1 VHRYLVTGTDTDVGK
16 TRVTAALALALRRT
30 GEKTTIVK
38 LVQTGL
44 APRIPGDA
52 TLASELAGVHHMELA
67 RFEKPAD
74 PWSAALAQ
82 GATEVRA
89 YELVSALDAIDGAVV
104 AEGAGGLMV
113 PLNPAEHFGHVAAS
127 AHLEVI
133 VVIGLRLGCLNH
145 ALLTLNLCEQL
156 GVPVA
161 GGVLVERWGPTDA
174 SYRDDVLRTL
184 QGKLRIFG
192 ILPFAPEAAA
202 SVQAGAQLFK
212 PLVNAGD

>member
-16 TRVTAALALALRRT
+16 TRVTAALALALRQA

-44 APRIPGDA
+44 PPRVPGDA
-52 TLASELAGVHHMELA
+52 AHAGELSGVRYMELA

-74 PWSAALAQ
+74 PWSAAIAQ

-89 YELVSALDAIDGAVV
+89 YELVGALDAIDGAVV
-104 AEGAGGLMV
+104 AEGAGGVMV
-113 PLNPAEHFGHVAAS
+113 PLNPAEHFGHVAAW
-127 AHLEVI
+127 ANLQAI
-133 VVIGLRLGCLNH
+133 LVVGLRLGCLNH

-156 GVPVA
+156 RVPVA
-161 GGVLVERWGPTDA
+161 GGVLVERWGPTEPG
-174 SYRDDVLRTL
+174 YRDDVVRTL

-192 ILPFAPEAAA
+192 ILPFAPDPVV
-202 SVQAGAQLFK
+202 SVQAGAKFFQ
-212 PLVNAGD
+212 PLVNAGE